1 MVSEL
6 IVQAVWDWRIAAETL
21 LGGTGAVV
29 FILATI
35 MSLWKPTEHRTMV
48 KSGIIIAA
56 PLAISAVLILMTE
69 IGRQERMFLIF
80 RNLNSMI
87 STGSVFLTAFIALG
101 LATTA
106 LLFMKWEKPMRALM
120 VINSLIAVGVI
131 LYPGFI
137 FGAVKAIPSWGT
149 AVMPVLILFTSVL
162 TGIAVI
168 TLWTAGAYFVK
179 KGRAEQE
186 AKSSLRSALVFTD
199 VSIGAA
205 ALQIITVL
213 SYLVILGRGPTLAVE
228 AYQLVMGPLAALF
241 WGGVVAVGL
250 VAPLVLLPITK
261 MSWMK
266 GERALLLVV
275 FASVLILVGGI
286 LLRVLILEVG
296 VTDPLFPPEPLKH

>member
-6 IVQAVWDWRIAAETL
+6 AVQTVWDWRIAAETL
-21 LGGTGAVV
+21 LGGTAAVV

-35 MSLWKPTEHRTMV
+35 MSLWKPTEHRIMV
-48 KSGIIIAA
+48 KSGIILAA

-69 IGRQERMFLIF
+69 IGRPERMFFIF

-87 STGSVFLTAFIALG
+87 STGSVFLTAFIVFG

-120 VINSLIAVGVI
+120 VVNSFIAVGVI

-137 FGAVKAIPSWGT
+137 FGAVNAIPAWGT
-149 AVMPVLILFTSVL
+149 AVMPVLILITSVL

-168 TLWTAGAYFVK
+168 TLSTAGAYFVK
-179 KGRAEQE
+179 KGKAGKEAE
-186 AKSSLRSALVFTD
+186 SSLRSALIFTD
-199 VSIGAA
+199 VSIGVA

-213 SYLVILGRGPTLAVE
+213 GYLVILGRGPALAVE
-228 AYQLVMGPLAALF
+228 AYKLVMGPLAGLF
-241 WGGVVAVGL
+241 WGGVVAIGL
-250 VAPLVLLPITK
+250 VAPLALLPIAK

-275 FASVLILVGGI
+275 FASVLILVGAI
-286 LLRVLILEVG
+286 LLRVLILEIG
-296 VTDPLFPPEPLKH
+296 VVDPFFPSEPLKH